1 MALFTYDYFI
11 PTNASVHLDNLQVL
25 EPAKSV
31 QMTHHAPTFPDGTDT
46 YHVNLGPCERTIS
59 KRERCAPAH
68 RQAHGG
74 QPRLQDKIVWQDNGD
89 TPVEQCSPKSQQ
101 ACLVQSLYICNP
113 AVEAKFALVRYR
125 STILSPFS
133 VLSHLSEYLVPQPLC
148 HALA

>member
-1 MALFTYDYFI
+1 MHPHQEKKLVKKK
-11 PTNASVHLDNLQVL
+11 NN
-25 EPAKSV
+25 
-31 QMTHHAPTFPDGTDT
+31 APTFPDGADT
-46 YHVNLGPCERTIS
+46 YHVNLGPCV
-59 KRERCAPAH
+59 RENNFQEGKMRARAH
-68 RQAHGG
+68 RQAHDG